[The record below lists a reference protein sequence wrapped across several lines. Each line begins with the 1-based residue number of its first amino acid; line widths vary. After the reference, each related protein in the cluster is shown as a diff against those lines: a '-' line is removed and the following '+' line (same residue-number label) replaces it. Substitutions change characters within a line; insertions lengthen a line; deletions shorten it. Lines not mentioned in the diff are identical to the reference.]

1 MPNRLPRRY
10 CKKCLNKIWC
20 VKLQI
25 REIIIQDT
33 MVIGLM
39 QDELGRKLLA
49 KFATLQRK
57 TMSYLINQKKKKVR

>member
-1 MPNRLPRRY
+1 
-10 CKKCLNKIWC
+10 
-20 VKLQI
+20 
-25 REIIIQDT
+25 

-57 TMSYLINQKKKKVR
+57 TMSYLINQKKKSTIKLKLKCARLDTFFRNNPTLK

>member
-1 MPNRLPRRY
+1 
-10 CKKCLNKIWC
+10 
-20 VKLQI
+20 
-25 REIIIQDT
+25 

-57 TMSYLINQKKKKVR
+57 TMSYLINQKKKKYDKTQT

>member
-1 MPNRLPRRY
+1 
-10 CKKCLNKIWC
+10 
-20 VKLQI
+20 
-25 REIIIQDT
+25 

-57 TMSYLINQKKKKVR
+57 TRSYLINQKKKSTIKLKLKCARLDTLFRNNPTLK